1 MVVKQNLSRIEHN
14 EDRFENK
21 RQNLER
27 RQRVLSMYKE
37 HLIQDLK
44 QKLNRCESME
54 KQKGDIRNHSMT
66 NHKQV

>member
-54 KQKGDIRNHSMT
+54 KQKSDIRNHSMT